1 LNTGVKALAEEL
13 KVLQKTYDMIQYGYI
28 CLRQYPKREKHTL
41 AAETKRAMFE
51 LLKAIIMAN
60 RRYYKKNAIQ
70 EADVQLEILRHYI
83 RLAKDL
89 EFLPIKKYENWSK
102 MTTEIGKMIGGWL
115 KSAR

>member
-1 LNTGVKALAEEL
+1 MNEQL
-13 KVLQKTYDMIQYGYI
+13 KILQKTYDMIQYGYI
-28 CLRQYPKREKHTL
+28 CLQQYPKSEKYTL
-41 AAETKRAMFE
+41 AAETKKAMFE

-70 EADVQLEILRHYI
+70 EADVQLEILRYYI

-89 EFLPIKKYENWSK
+89 RFLSIKKYENWSK

-115 KSAR
+115 KSTR